1 MVLEVDVGVIVSIAL
16 AVVAAW
22 WTLAKLFINQFE
34 RRQNDRF
41 DNLQLSLAEQK
52 HEIDGHL
59 TRQDI
64 IMADIRRVENQ
75 LAQCQVDA
83 ANKYQTKD
91 DAGKQFG
98 QLILEIRALGG
109 RIDSLHGRG
118 SGIGNGNGNGCSQ

>member
-1 MVLEVDVGVIVSIAL
+1 MVLEIDIGIVVTIAL

-22 WTLAKLFINQFE
+22 WTLAKMFINQFE

-41 DNLQLSLAEQK
+41 DSLQQTLSEQK

-64 IMADIRRVENQ
+64 IMADIRRVESQ

-98 QLILEIRALGG
+98 QLILEIRALAG
-109 RIDSLHGRG
+109 RIDALHVYKAGH
-118 SGIGNGNGNGCSQ
+118 NGTSQQ